1 MPSAARD
8 ADGRL
13 TAAVPTLDAAAVA
26 LLENAEPPVPATVLP
41 ALLRTLFLQKFPG
54 AAFLGLGYNVRL
66 SCARTP
72 QASRGGSLPC
82 SESHKC
88 SLLRPQRYSISSQRK
103 KQLQVVLK
111 RTRELAS
118 GSRDAEQARATL
130 LCELRH

>member
-54 AAFLGLGYNVRL
+54 AAFLGLGYNVR
-66 SCARTP
+66 RP
-72 QASRGGSLPC
+72 ERRHRRVRGGTFWRWVS
-82 SESHKC
+82 
-88 SLLRPQRYSISSQRK
+88 
-103 KQLQVVLK
+103 
-111 RTRELAS
+111 AM
-118 GSRDAEQARATL
+118 
-130 LCELRH
+130 